1 MKKLEQL
8 TIDQLEPGM
17 RVAVAVVDAAGRV
30 LLPAGAELSE
40 STLAS
45 LRRREIESVAVEIEV
60 EDDPAA
66 LAAHREKVFGQ
77 LEHLFRRAGRADPTG
92 ALYQAIAQ
100 FRLEHRS

>member
-8 TIDQLEPGM
+8 TIDQLVPGM

-30 LLPAGAELSE
+30 LLPTGAELSE

-45 LRRREIESVAVEIEV
+45 LRRREIEAVSVEIEV

-66 LAAHREKVFGQ
+66 LAAHRAKVAAQ
-77 LEHLFRRAGRADPTG
+77 LDQLFRRAGREGPTG

-100 FRLEHRS
+100 FRLEHRT